1 MALMLSRKKG
11 GVAIS
16 NIDFITGIA
25 GNQQATLTG
34 VNKGEK
40 ILLMTQNNGTLSG
53 LSSALDG
60 ATKLD
65 YAEGIYYGST
75 YLCVELLEATTDNP
89 KVTVINTAVGAFKL
103 S

>member
-1 MALMLSRKKG
+1 MALIRINKAG
-11 GVAIS
+11 GSFSDIE
-16 NIDFITGIA
+16 FITGIA
-25 GNQQATLTG
+25 GNHQATLTS
-34 VNKGEK
+34 VSKGDK
-40 ILLMTQNNGTLSG
+40 ILLVTQNNASLSG

-65 YAEGIYYGST
+65 YAEGTYYGST
-75 YLCVELLEATTDNP
+75 YLCTELLEATSDNP